1 MFVSLWAVTMNDPMV
16 IIHCYM
22 DSRHLYELN
31 DVKNILVRAL
41 EVNILNVY
49 VFAHKHRRIY

>member
-22 DSRHLYELN
+22 DSRCLYKLV
-31 DVKNILVRAL
+31 DVKNMLVRAL
-41 EVNILNVY
+41 EVDILNVHI
-49 VFAHKHRRIY
+49 FAHKHRRIY

>member
-1 MFVSLWAVTMNDPMV
+1 MNDPMV

-22 DSRHLYELN
+22 DSRRLYELI

-41 EVNILNVY
+41 EVYILNVH
-49 VFAHKHRRIY
+49 VFAYKHRRIY